1 MVTSHCGYLCQKVVL
16 KVRIYAIKVFLD
28 YLKIFVHLVMKYV
41 KHVDDIPVC
50 LYDINLL
57 SL

>member
-1 MVTSHCGYLCQKVVL
+1 VL
-16 KVRIYAIKVFLD
+16 KRRIYAIKVFLD
-28 YLKIFVHLVMKYV
+28 YLKIFVHLVVKYM
-41 KHVDDIPVC
+41 KHVDDMPVC

>member
-1 MVTSHCGYLCQKVVL
+1 ML
-16 KVRIYAIKVFLD
+16 KLRIYAIKVFLN
-28 YLKIFVHLVMKYV
+28 YLKIFVHFVVEYV

>member
-1 MVTSHCGYLCQKVVL
+1 MKGANKNPYETKNLCNKCVL
-16 KVRIYAIKVFLD
+16 GL
-28 YLKIFVHLVMKYV
+28 LKILVHLVVKYV
-41 KHVDDIPVC
+41 KHVDDVPVC